1 MRIELCGPLGI
12 GKTTLAQKL
21 SELTGWTLVREPVDT
36 NPFLRPFYSA
46 PEKFA
51 FEKNLFFLLD
61 YLHEIKARTTGN
73 FIFDHS
79 AVVHRSYAA
88 LNRIIPQ
95 ERPVFSAL
103 DKAIESLGPP
113 DLLINLVCPSHE
125 ILSRIAKRGRDFEA
139 GVDIGYVTALNQ
151 EVQHQVRCVEHYIR
165 VVHVDAALY
174 NFEKRPE
181 DIEKVLAIIVNN
193 LRAPSIEEKAPLRK
207 IA

>member
-21 SELTGWTLVREPVDT
+21 SELTGWGLVREPVEN
-36 NPFLRPFYSA
+36 NPFLRDFYKA
-46 PEKFA
+46 PTRYA

-61 YLHEIKARTTGN
+61 YLHEIKSRTTGD

-88 LNRIIPQ
+88 LNHILPH
-95 ERPVFSAL
+95 EKSVFQAL
-103 DKAIESLGPP
+103 DKAIEFLGPP
-113 DLLINLVCPSHE
+113 ALLINLVCPPDV
-125 ILSRIAKRGRDFEA
+125 ILDRIAKRGRDFES
-139 GVDIGYVTALNQ
+139 GVDIAYVTALNG
-151 EVQHQVRCVEHYIR
+151 EVQNQVKNVQHYIT
-165 VVHVDAALY
+165 VVNIDAALY
-174 NFEKRPE
+174 DFEKRPE

-193 LRAPSIEEKAPLRK
+193 LRAPQEPELRK